1 MKKINYSDEDFK
13 KAVSSS
19 KSYAEVCRNIGL
31 SDKGGNIKT
40 VRTKIQEMK
49 LDTQHFTGQRWNKG
63 LKGGE
68 HPSIKRKELS
78 EILVKDSGWGSSS
91 LKRRLFSEG
100 VKDQKCEICGQ
111 SNEWMGKP
119 LSLQLHHINGN
130 HRDNRLENLMILCPN
145 CHTQTDNYSG
155 RSNSGELSASEEIP
169 GVEVG

>member
-19 KSYAEVCRNIGL
+19 KSYSEVCRNIGL

-49 LDTQHFTGQRWNKG
+49 LDIQHFTGQRWNKG

-78 EILVKDSGWGSSS
+78 EILVRDSGWSSHS
-91 LKRRLFSEG
+91 LKKRLFSEG
-100 VKDQKCEICGQ
+100 VKDQRCEECGI

-119 LSLQLHHINGN
+119 LSLQLHHINGD
-130 HRDNRLENLMILCPN
+130 HRDNRLENLKILCPN
-145 CHTQTDNYSG
+145 CHSQTDNYSG